1 MGLLILGA
9 VVIAVGIVLLI
20 GLLVM
25 TEELFS
31 ESIFGT
37 PDESGEVTQRQSMRE
52 EQSPFSS
59 STRIG

>member
-9 VVIAVGIVLLI
+9 VVIAVGILLLI

-31 ESIFGT
+31 ESIFGM
-37 PDESGEVTQRQSMRE
+37 PEESGEVTQRRSMRE
-52 EQSPFSS
+52 EQSTFSS